1 MKSMSTK
8 TQQVKRKKEQKERQR
23 QQKLNNSVKKKVEH
37 VKTKS
42 MATIPEHGNALLM
55 TPALPNPAPRGSTG
69 NGLTLHGETKAMDR
83 SGLPEWAND
92 TDSDMSEMSTASGL
106 SEGLSEGSGIPN
118 SPSSASS
125 PASSSASSSASSP
138 ASSMSTP
145 SAAFTSPRVS
155 FGTPS
160 VSSTPPLYPEEPA
173 KEEQTTPEIQ
183 ISGFIFRYRDHS
195 VRMALNKVK

>member
-1 MKSMSTK
+1 MKSMTTN
-8 TQQVKRKKEQKERQR
+8 TQKVKRKKEKRERQR
-23 QQKLNNSVKKKVEH
+23 QQKLNNSVKKKVEN
-37 VKTKS
+37 VKTNL
-42 MATIPEHGNALLM
+42 MATIPENGNALLM
-55 TPALPNPAPRGSTG
+55 TPAMPNTAPSTD
-69 NGLTLHGETKAMDR
+69 NGLTLHGETKSVD
-83 SGLPEWAND
+83 GLPEWAND
-92 TDSDMSEMSTASGL
+92 TDSDISEMSTAS
-106 SEGLSEGSGIPN
+106 GLSEGSGIPN

-125 PASSSASSSASSP
+125 ASSASSP

-160 VSSTPPLYPEEPA
+160 STPPSYPEEPA
-173 KEEQTTPEIQ
+173 KEEKVRPEIQ

>member
-1 MKSMSTK
+1 
-8 TQQVKRKKEQKERQR
+8 
-23 QQKLNNSVKKKVEH
+23 
-37 VKTKS
+37 
-42 MATIPEHGNALLM
+42 
-55 TPALPNPAPRGSTG
+55 
-69 NGLTLHGETKAMDR
+69 MDR

-118 SPSSASS
+118 SP
-125 PASSSASSSASSP
+125 SSASSSASSP